1 MPITIPKTYMDKHL
15 EHAVCKCSAFGHSK
29 RSDKFNDDINTDW
42 KLYSDAYKRDMVD
55 LALDFGRFL
64 TKNYPNIRNS
74 YEVGRSE
81 VQAFMDK
88 KASTC
93 APTTLTTK
101 ISRLWKLEKCCMR
114 ISCSKNQKK
123 FNWDT
128 SNIIMPKSTKDDA
141 YKKNKPIPMEVAK
154 VAIADLSE
162 KKSEAVNTVTLSL
175 YTGMRVEEDT
185 CLKVKNVHFEKG
197 EFGFGYVVIVDGP
210 EGGAKGGRPRIIP
223 FLSAEARDAVKA
235 IVAGKKPDDY
245 IVENL
250 KDGTKL
256 TPTHVGRM
264 LREALKP
271 RHGNTYLYIGYH
283 GLRKTFAQQYYDKVR
298 KYCSKKEAISKTNM
312 VLGHGKNRGEEALAT
327 YVANRH

>member
-1 MPITIPKTYMDKHL
+1 MPKTIPKTYMGKQL
-15 EHAVCKCSAFGHSK
+15 EHAVRQCSAYGHSK
-29 RSDKFNDDINTDW
+29 RADKFNNAVNIDW
-42 KLYSDAYKRDMVD
+42 KVYSDAYKRDMVD
-55 LALDFGRFL
+55 LARDFGNFL
-64 TKNYPNIRNS
+64 TVNYPRIRNS
-74 YEVGRSE
+74 FEIGRDE
-81 VQAFMDK
+81 IQAFLTK

-93 APTTLTTK
+93 AETTMKTK
-101 ISRLWKLEKCCMR
+101 LSRLWKLEQCCMR
-114 ISCSKNQKK
+114 ISCTKNREK

-128 SNIIMPKSTKDDA
+128 SNVIVPKSTKEVQ
-141 YKKNKPIPMEVAK
+141 YKKNKSIPTEHAN

-162 KKSEAVNTVTLSL
+162 KKSEAVNAVVLSL
-175 YTGMRVEEDT
+175 NTGMRVEEDT

-197 EFGFGYVVIVDGP
+197 EFGYGYVVIVDGP

-223 FLSAEARDAVKA
+223 FLSEEARDAVKA

-271 RHGNTYLYIGYH
+271 RHGDTYLYIGYH
-283 GLRKTFAQQYYDKVR
+283 GLRKTFAQQYYDRVR
-298 KYCSKKEAISKTNM
+298 KYCTKKEAVSKTNM
-312 VLGHGKNRGEEALAT
+312 VLGHGKNRGEQALVT